1 MGSTHKEHRGQN
13 PSGPRKNAYIAVD
26 NSVYTEMA
34 TTQVQVRIPE
44 KLVKELDRWIAEGR
58 FSSRSEAVKT
68 IIVLYDDRERTRK
81 SYSLLQEESEEART
95 HPESLIPL
103 KDVL

>member
-1 MGSTHKEHRGQN
+1 MVRGA
-13 PSGPRKNAYIAVD
+13 SLRAESVISAVD
-26 NSVYTEMA
+26 ISVYTMA

-44 KLVKELDRWIAEGR
+44 ELVEEIDHWIAQGK

-68 IIVLYDDRERTRK
+68 ILSLYKERERTRK
-81 SYSLLQEESEEART
+81 FYEALLTESEEARK

-103 KDVL
+103 KDVF

>member
-1 MGSTHKEHRGQN
+1 
-13 PSGPRKNAYIAVD
+13 
-26 NSVYTEMA
+26 MA

-44 KLVKELDRWIAEGR
+44 ELVQELDKWIAEGR

-68 IIVLYDDRERTRK
+68 IVTLYKERERTRRFYEMLSK
-81 SYSLLQEESEEART
+81 ESDGARK

-103 KDVL
+103 KDVF